1 MSAAVAPLGGWRPVF
16 FSEIEPFPC
25 ALLAHRYPEVPN
37 LGDMTQIRAEMIGD
51 EKWRITNG
59 AVDVELDG
67 RLGCLAG
74 GTPCQDVSV
83 AGKRAGMAEG
93 SGSRLGNAG
102 ILLPTGFWTLNTCEW
117 TGCPGPS
124 PSGGEGSGSSVCG
137 LSDILETV
145 GEHLRKYCLSLK
157 ACAGILRRAASR
169 GKDLPTRLAAAL
181 KAQIARFQRTQ
192 TAET

>member
-1 MSAAVAPLGGWRPVF
+1 MEQMSLNLPGVSTSSPAGRRARTSRLRGRGKAWRKAAAPAAPLPSTLRDFVV
-16 FSEIEPFPC
+16 S
-25 ALLAHRYPEVPN
+25 YN
-37 LGDMTQIRAEMIGD
+37 
-51 EKWRITNG
+51 
-59 AVDVELDG
+59 LDG
-67 RLGCLAG
+67 SYGRTCREFSPR
-74 GTPCQDVSV
+74 T
-83 AGKRAGMAEG
+83 EG
-93 SGSRLGNAG
+93 ATSRTSSSRLGNAG
-102 ILLPTGFWTLNTCEW
+102 ILLPTGLWTLNGCEW
-117 TGCPGPS
+117 TGCPAQFHRDAG
-124 PSGGEGSGSSVCG
+124 VCG